1 MRTYMESKSNHYR
14 IAAQIEKDRE
24 EEGQASS
31 GAMCSKTT
39 MAIQS

>member
-1 MRTYMESKSNHYR
+1 MRTYTEFKSDHYR

-24 EEGQASS
+24 EEGHASS

-39 MAIQS
+39 MTMQS